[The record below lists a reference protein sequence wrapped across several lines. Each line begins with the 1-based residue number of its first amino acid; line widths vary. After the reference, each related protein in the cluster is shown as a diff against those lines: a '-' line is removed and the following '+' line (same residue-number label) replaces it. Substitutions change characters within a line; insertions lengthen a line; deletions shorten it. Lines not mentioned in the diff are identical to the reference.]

1 MKRFFTMILFVSVFF
16 IGLGSLI
23 ERAGA
28 KFKSDEK
35 ALALIRA
42 ARQAIGG
49 DSAIAGVQ
57 SLRIVGHT
65 TQTLTVN
72 GAAQTEQGETEIA
85 LQLPDKLMKMVKI
98 GHGDGSGE
106 PMKMINKQVDVV
118 VVGSNKDGS
127 VTATDEDAA
136 PEMGGVKTIIL
147 KKADGNVQEV
157 STEEGR
163 KIILRKADGSG
174 NVQWKTAD
182 GDNENVV
189 ITGSAAVDPNG
200 KRMLVRTGGGEP
212 RDNELLRTTL
222 ALLLSAPKGMD
233 VNYTYGGESDVDGTA
248 CNVVV
253 ADFAGSAIKLFL
265 NRDSS
270 LPVMISYAGLRMPK
284 VITFDRQTA
293 APADGSGNV
302 YFFKKT
308 CPGPGDGPGD
318 KAEFQVRFSD
328 YRGVNG
334 VQFPYHWTTNVN
346 GTLDET
352 FDVTTYE
359 VNSPDTAAKFQKG
372 TLVVRTRKPDGQ

>member
-1 MKRFFTMILFVSVFF
+1 MKRFFTTILFVSVFF

-23 ERAGA
+23 EKAGA

-57 SLRIVGHT
+57 SLRIVGQT
-65 TQTLTVN
+65 TQTVSIN

-98 GHGDGSGE
+98 GHGDESGE
-106 PMKMINKQVDVV
+106 PIKLVNKQVDVV
-118 VVGSNKDGS
+118 VRSNKDGS
-127 VTATDEDAA
+127 VTVTDQDSA
-136 PEMGGVKTIIL
+136 PETSGVKTIIV

-157 STEEGR
+157 NTAEGR
-163 KIILRKADGSG
+163 KIILRQAEGSG
-174 NVQWKTAD
+174 NIQWKTAD
-182 GDNENVV
+182 RDAENVV
-189 ITGSAAVDPNG
+189 ITGAAADPNG
-200 KRMLVRTGGGEP
+200 KRMLVRSGGGEP
-212 RDNELLRTTL
+212 HDNELLRTTL

-233 VNYTYGGESDVDGTA
+233 VSYTFGGESDVDGTA

-253 ADFAGSAIKLFL
+253 ADFAGSVVKLFL
-265 NRDSS
+265 NRDSN
-270 LPVMISYAGLRMPK
+270 LPVMISYFGTRMPK
-284 VITFDRQTA
+284 AITFERQTA

-308 CPGPGDGPGD
+308 GPGPDDGPGD

-328 YRGVNG
+328 YRSVNG
-334 VQFPYHWTTNVN
+334 VQLPYHWTTNVN

-359 VNSPDTAAKFQKG
+359 VNSPDVAAKFQKG
-372 TLVVRTRKPDGQ
+372 TVLLRTKKPEGQ

>member
-23 ERAGA
+23 EKAGA

-49 DSAIAGVQ
+49 ESAIAGVQ
-57 SLRIVGHT
+57 SLRIVGQT

-72 GAAQTEQGETEIA
+72 GAAHTEQGETEIA

-98 GHGDGSGE
+98 GHGDESGE
-106 PMKMINKQVDVV
+106 PMKTINKQVDLV
-118 VVGSNKDGS
+118 VVGSDKDGS
-127 VTATDEDAA
+127 VTVTDGDPA
-136 PEMGGVKTIIL
+136 PEAGAVKKIIL
-147 KKADGNVQEV
+147 KKGDGDVQEV
-157 STEEGR
+157 NTTDGQ

-174 NVQWKTAD
+174 NIQWKTAD
-182 GDNENVV
+182 GDNENESVV

-293 APADGSGNV
+293 APANGSR
-302 YFFKKT
+302 K
-308 CPGPGDGPGD
+308 
-318 KAEFQVRFSD
+318 QVRD
-328 YRGVNG
+328 RAMLRAIK
-334 VQFPYHWTTNVN
+334 P
-346 GTLDET
+346 
-352 FDVTTYE
+352 
-359 VNSPDTAAKFQKG
+359 NSRCDFRTIAASTACSFRI
-372 TLVVRTRKPDGQ
+372 VGQPMLTGLWMRRST

>member
-1 MKRFFTMILFVSVFF
+1 MKRFFTTILFVSVFF

-23 ERAGA
+23 EKAGA

-57 SLRIVGHT
+57 SLRIVGQT
-65 TQTLTVN
+65 TQTVSIN

-98 GHGDGSGE
+98 GHGDESGE
-106 PMKMINKQVDVV
+106 PIKLVNKQVDVV

-127 VTATDEDAA
+127 VTVTDQDSA
-136 PEMGGVKTIIL
+136 PETSGVKTIIV

-157 STEEGR
+157 NTAEGR
-163 KIILRKADGSG
+163 KIILRQAEGSG
-174 NVQWKTAD
+174 NIQWKTAD
-182 GDNENVV
+182 GDAENVV
-189 ITGSAAVDPNG
+189 ITGAASDPNG

-233 VNYTYGGESDVDGTA
+233 VSYTFGGESDVDGTA

-253 ADFAGSAIKLFL
+253 ADFAGSVVKLFL
-265 NRDSS
+265 NRDSN
-270 LPVMISYAGLRMPK
+270 LPVMISYFGTRMPK
-284 VITFDRQTA
+284 AITFERQTA

-308 CPGPGDGPGD
+308 GPGPGDGPGD

-328 YRGVNG
+328 YRSVNG
-334 VQFPYHWTTNVN
+334 VQLPYHWTTNVN
-346 GTLDET
+346 GALDET

-359 VNSPDTAAKFQKG
+359 VNSPDVAAKFQKG
-372 TLVVRTRKPDGQ
+372 TVLLRTKKPEGQ